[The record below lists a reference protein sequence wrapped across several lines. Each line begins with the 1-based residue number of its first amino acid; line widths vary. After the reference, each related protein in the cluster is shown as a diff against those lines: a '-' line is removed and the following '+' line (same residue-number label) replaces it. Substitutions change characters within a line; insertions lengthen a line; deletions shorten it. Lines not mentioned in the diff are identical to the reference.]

1 MITLLVTDRISRGTF
16 VLVGIISS
24 MPREDLLQTFRSGT
38 AHVEIY
44 ASNEVLG
51 SAAAELS
58 ARLIAD
64 AIKEHRRARVIAAT
78 GNSQISLV
86 EALVKQRID
95 WRAVELFHMDEY
107 AGMSSS
113 HPASFRRWIKNRLED
128 KVHPRKT
135 YYLAGDAADLEA
147 EIKRYSELLLH
158 APIDLAFVGFGENGH
173 IAFNDPSVADFND
186 PAVVKKVTLD
196 EACRRQQAGEGHFK
210 DLESVPKQ
218 ALTITCSGLFRAN
231 AWACCVPEKR
241 KAEAVRNALEG
252 PISEACPASLVRRHP
267 NAHVF
272 LDPDSAS
279 LLTIHTEHVDSKTRQ
294 RA

>member
-1 MITLLVTDRISRGTF
+1 MLVC
-16 VLVGIISS
+16 IISS
-24 MPREDLLQTFRSGT
+24 MSREDLLQTFRSGT

-86 EALVKQRID
+86 EALVKQPID

-173 IAFNDPSVADFND
+173 GSSLDAVALATPGGDEIAPQFLAYAEDVHVHKVGKGVGVFIEKMLIKGGACDQLTSVKREVFENCIPRVVRVTGW
-186 PAVVKKVTLD
+186 PARVTERARLSMMISRSSIWD
-196 EACRRQQAGEGHFK
+196 RARPAERRIRARSLASNSDRSNG
-210 DLESVPKQ
+210 
-218 ALTITCSGLFRAN
+218 LTR
-231 AWACCVPEKR
+231 
-241 KAEAVRNALEG
+241 
-252 PISEACPASLVRRHP
+252 
-267 NAHVF
+267 
-272 LDPDSAS
+272 
-279 LLTIHTEHVDSKTRQ
+279 
-294 RA
+294 